1 MKKFMGFFKKKQS
14 RSVPLFIIKKDV
26 DDADVKEYKSMEEAI
41 ADLEQDPNVSQDK
54 IATIRASLKSLKSK
68 TTIKI
73 KNGELVR

>member
-1 MKKFMGFFKKKQS
+1 
-14 RSVPLFIIKKDV
+14 
-26 DDADVKEYKSMEEAI
+26 MEEAI
-41 ADLEQDPNVSQDK
+41 ADLEKDPNVSQDK

>member
-1 MKKFMGFFKKKQS
+1 MKKLMGFFKRKRS
-14 RSVPLFIIKKDV
+14 PSVPLFIIKKDA
-26 DDADVKEYKSMEEAI
+26 DDGGVKEYKSMEEAI

>member
-1 MKKFMGFFKKKQS
+1 MGFFKKKQS
-14 RSVPLFIIKKDV
+14 HSVPLFIIKKDV

>member
-1 MKKFMGFFKKKQS
+1 MKKLMGFFKKKQS

>member
-1 MKKFMGFFKKKQS
+1 MSFLAGLFKKKQS
-14 RSVPLFIIKKDV
+14 PSVPLFIIKKDA
-26 DDADVKEYKSMEEAI
+26 DDGGVKEYKSMEEAI